1 MTSLINSSIRIPAF
15 VLGLTLALTAAVTT
29 SAPAHAKNGKDYFS
43 QTYRTNQPLHGFEG
57 RVGDY
62 YCSYHR
68 VPVHKIDPKT
78 GRMKVVAWEL
88 RQHCY

>member
-1 MTSLINSSIRIPAF
+1 MTTTIRTIA
-15 VLGLTLALTAAVTT
+15 LGLALAASATLPLLSST
-29 SAPAHAKNGKDYFS
+29 PAEAKKGKEYYS
-43 QTYRTNQPLHGFEG
+43 QTYTSKKPLHGYEG

-62 YCSYHR
+62 YCSYQR
-68 VPVHKIDPKT
+68 VPVHKINPKT